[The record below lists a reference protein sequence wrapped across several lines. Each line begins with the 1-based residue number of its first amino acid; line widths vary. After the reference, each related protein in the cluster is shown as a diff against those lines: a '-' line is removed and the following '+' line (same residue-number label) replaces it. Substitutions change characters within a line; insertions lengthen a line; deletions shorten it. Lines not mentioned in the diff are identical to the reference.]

1 MVGTPWWEPGKTR
14 AELVQPGCKWSQ
26 ETHFYV
32 MFAASLF
39 RKPLVINRG
48 KSRRGKSLRV
58 HPLLCI
64 GGAGSK
70 PDQRVGVDHVP
81 SFP

>member
-1 MVGTPWWEPGKTR
+1 MVGTLETR

-26 ETHFYV
+26 ETIFYV
-32 MFAASLF
+32 IFAASLF

-48 KSRRGKSLRV
+48 KSRRGKSLSV
-58 HPLLCI
+58 HPLLRI

-70 PDQRVGVDHVP
+70 PDQRVGVDHLQ